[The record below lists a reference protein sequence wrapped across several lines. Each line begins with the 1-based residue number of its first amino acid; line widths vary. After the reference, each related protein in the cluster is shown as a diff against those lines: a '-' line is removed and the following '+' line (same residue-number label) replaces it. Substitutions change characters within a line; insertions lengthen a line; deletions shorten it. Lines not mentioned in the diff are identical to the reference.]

1 MPIPQ
6 RHKYEQHRKARQR
19 AELEHEQMV
28 EAFLA
33 DLPDLNDAPRENT
46 RASAEQADAEVRHD

>member
-6 RHKYEQHRKARQR
+6 RHKFDAARR
-19 AELEHEQMV
+19 ARIRNEREHEQMV

-33 DLPDLNDAPRENT
+33 DLPDLNDEPRENT
-46 RASAEQADAEVRHD
+46 RAAAEQDEEVSHD